1 MNKKKIT
8 ITVIAIIIALAAVCG
23 AIFGVR
29 YHRQKE
35 IDQKLNQGTAT
46 IEAYVEKFD
55 AASDKAEKAQIY
67 GDFIKDSG
75 LKDIIDTIATE
86 EWNKNYKADKDTMY
100 AWFMTYYSDKLDS
113 VTAAYESTDKVFADC
128 NKAAEDLNS
137 LQDEINAD
145 TVLSKDDISG
155 LSEELTVSLD
165 SVNGDLEQIRTAYT
179 DQYNSYLLEDADSA
193 SKSDLNTAIDS
204 LNALSTELSDMSEDF
219 FSELLGNIADTV
231 SDYSSR
237 VEEIEKEEAEKAK
250 AAEEAK
256 KQQAASNSSSTGS
269 GSSSSS
275 SSSDSSTSASTTAS
289 DWGQSTWT
297 LTGLND
303 NGEVCNAPVVMYKA
317 KAQGIAGGWTANGDY
332 CSWSCEDGSH
342 IIYDCDTQGN
352 VISSE
357 VYTG

>member
-8 ITVIAIIIALAAVCG
+8 IIVIAIIIALAAVCG

-86 EWNKNYKADKDTMY
+86 EWNKNYKSDKDTMY
-100 AWFMTYYSDKLDS
+100 AWFVTYYSDKLDS
-113 VTAAYESTDKVFADC
+113 VTVAYESTDKVFADC

-145 TVLSKDDISG
+145 TVLSKDDLSG
-155 LSEELTVSLD
+155 LSDELTASLD
-165 SVNGDLEQIRTAYT
+165 SVNGDLEQIRKAYT

-256 KQQAASNSSSTGS
+256 KQQAASNTAAGSGS
-269 GSSSSS
+269 GSSA

-297 LTGLND
+297 LTGLNH
-303 NGEVCNAPVVMYKA
+303 NNEVCNAPIIMYKA
-317 KAQGIAGGWTANGDY
+317 KAQGIGGSWGENGEY
-332 CSWSCEDGSH
+332 CDWCADNSNT
-342 IIYDCDTQGN
+342 IYTCDTQGN
-352 VISSE
+352 IVSSHE
-357 VYTG
+357 YVD

>member
-8 ITVIAIIIALAAVCG
+8 IIVIAIIIALAAVCG

-100 AWFMTYYSDKLDS
+100 AWFVTYYSDKLDS

-145 TVLSKDDISG
+145 TVLSKDDLSG
-155 LSEELTVSLD
+155 LSDELTASLD

-193 SKSDLNTAIDS
+193 SKSDLNAAIDS

-256 KQQAASNSSSTGS
+256 KQQAASNSAGS
-269 GSSSSS
+269 NSSSS

-297 LTGLND
+297 LTGRNA
-303 NGEVCNAPVVMYKA
+303 NGETCNAPIVMYKA
-317 KAQGIAGGWTANGDY
+317 KAQGIGGSWGENGEY
-332 CSWSCEDGSH
+332 CDWSCRDGSN
-342 IIYDCDTQGN
+342 IIYTCDTQGN
-352 VISSE
+352 IISSE

>member
-8 ITVIAIIIALAAVCG
+8 IIVIAIIIALAAVCG
-23 AIFGVR
+23 AVFGVR

-67 GDFIKDSG
+67 GDFLKDSG

-86 EWNKNYKADKDTMY
+86 EWNKNYKAEKDTMY
-100 AWFMTYYSDKLDS
+100 AWFVTYYSDKLDS
-113 VTAAYESTDKVFADC
+113 VTAAYESTDKAFADC

-145 TVLSKDDISG
+145 TVLSKNDLSG
-155 LSEELTVSLD
+155 LLEALTAGLD

-179 DQYNSYLLEDADSA
+179 DQYNSYLLENADSA

-256 KQQAASNSSSTGS
+256 KQQAASNSTGS
-269 GSSSSS
+269 DSSA
-275 SSSDSSTSASTTAS
+275 SSSDSSTSASTAAS

-297 LTGLND
+297 LTGRNA
-303 NGEVCNAPVVMYKA
+303 NGETCNAPIVMYKA
-317 KAQGIAGGWTANGDY
+317 KAQGIGG
-332 CSWSCEDGSH
+332 SWSEEGENCGWCADNSNM
-342 IIYDCDTQGN
+342 IYICDKNGN
-352 VISSE
+352 VINSY
-357 VYTG
+357 VYEG

>member
-8 ITVIAIIIALAAVCG
+8 IIVIAIIIALAAVCG

-100 AWFMTYYSDKLDS
+100 AWFVTYYSDKLDS
-113 VTAAYESTDKVFADC
+113 VTAAYESTDKAFADC

-145 TVLSKDDISG
+145 TVLSKDDLSG
-155 LSEELTVSLD
+155 LSEELTASLD

-256 KQQAASNSSSTGS
+256 KQQVASNSAGS
-269 GSSSSS
+269 DSSSSS
-275 SSSDSSTSASTTAS
+275 SSSDSSTSASATAS

-297 LTGLND
+297 LTGRNG

-332 CSWSCEDGSH
+332 CSWSCEGGSH

>member
-8 ITVIAIIIALAAVCG
+8 IIVIAIIIALAAVCG

-67 GDFIKDSG
+67 GDFLKDSG

-100 AWFMTYYSDKLDS
+100 AWFVTYYSDKLDS
-113 VTAAYESTDKVFADC
+113 VTAAYESTDKAFADC

-155 LSEELTVSLD
+155 LSEELTAGLD

-256 KQQAASNSSSTGS
+256 KQQAASNSAGS
-269 GSSSSS
+269 DSSSSS

-303 NGEVCNAPVVMYKA
+303 NGEVCNAPVAMYKA
-317 KAQGIAGGWTANGDY
+317 KAQGKAGGWTADGEY
-332 CSWSCEDGSH
+332 CLWSAEGEDIG
-342 IIYDCDTQGN
+342 YRCDKNGN
-352 VISSE
+352 VIE
-357 VYTG
+357 TF

>member
-8 ITVIAIIIALAAVCG
+8 IIVIAIIIALAAVCG
-23 AIFGVR
+23 AVFGVR

-67 GDFIKDSG
+67 GDFLKDSG

-100 AWFMTYYSDKLDS
+100 AWFVTYYSDKLDS
-113 VTAAYESTDKVFADC
+113 VTAAYESTDKAFADC

-155 LSEELTVSLD
+155 LSEELTAGLD

-237 VEEIEKEEAEKAK
+237 VE
-250 AAEEAK
+250 
-256 KQQAASNSSSTGS
+256 
-269 GSSSSS
+269 
-275 SSSDSSTSASTTAS
+275 
-289 DWGQSTWT
+289 
-297 LTGLND
+297 
-303 NGEVCNAPVVMYKA
+303 
-317 KAQGIAGGWTANGDY
+317 
-332 CSWSCEDGSH
+332 
-342 IIYDCDTQGN
+342 
-352 VISSE
+352 
-357 VYTG
+357 

>member
-8 ITVIAIIIALAAVCG
+8 IIVIAIIIALAAVCG

-100 AWFMTYYSDKLDS
+100 AWFVTYYSDKLDS

-155 LSEELTVSLD
+155 LSERLTASLD

-193 SKSDLNTAIDS
+193 SKSDLNTAIEN

-237 VEEIEKEEAEKAK
+237 VETIEKEEAEKAK

-256 KQQAASNSSSTGS
+256 KQQAASNTAAGSGS
-269 GSSSSS
+269 GSSA

-297 LTGLND
+297 LTGRNA
-303 NGEVCNAPVVMYKA
+303 NGETCNAPIVMYKA
-317 KAQGIAGGWTANGDY
+317 KAQGYGGSWVEYGEY
-332 CSWSCEDGSH
+332 CSWCADNDGSKVY
-342 IIYDCDTQGN
+342 ICDVNGN
-352 VISSE
+352 VVST
-357 VYTG
+357 Y

>member
-8 ITVIAIIIALAAVCG
+8 IIVIAIIIALAAVCG
-23 AIFGVR
+23 AVFGVR

-100 AWFMTYYSDKLDS
+100 AWFVTYYSDKLDS
-113 VTAAYESTDKVFADC
+113 VTAAYESTDKAFADC
-128 NKAAEDLNS
+128 NKAAEDFNS

-155 LSEELTVSLD
+155 LSEELTAGFD

-193 SKSDLNTAIDS
+193 SKSDLNTAIDN

-256 KQQAASNSSSTGS
+256 KQQAASNSAGS
-269 GSSSSS
+269 DSSSSS

-297 LTGLND
+297 LTGLNH
-303 NGEVCNAPVVMYKA
+303 NNEVCNAPIIMYKA
-317 KAQGIAGGWTANGDY
+317 KAQGIGGSWGENGEY
-332 CSWSCEDGSH
+332 CDWCADNSNT
-342 IIYDCDTQGN
+342 IYTCDTQGN
-352 VISSE
+352 IVSSHE
-357 VYTG
+357 YVD

>member
-8 ITVIAIIIALAAVCG
+8 IIVIAIIIALAAVCG

-100 AWFMTYYSDKLDS
+100 AWFVTYYSDKLDS
-113 VTAAYESTDKVFADC
+113 VTAAYESTDKAFADC

-155 LSEELTVSLD
+155 LSEELTASLD

-193 SKSDLNTAIDS
+193 SKSDLNIAIEN

-256 KQQAASNSSSTGS
+256 KQQAASNTAAGSGS
-269 GSSSSS
+269 GSSA

-297 LTGLND
+297 LTGRNA
-303 NGEVCNAPVVMYKA
+303 NGETCNAPIVMYKA
-317 KAQGIAGGWTANGDY
+317 KAQGYGGSWVEYGEY
-332 CSWSCEDGSH
+332 CSWCADNDGSKVY
-342 IIYDCDTQGN
+342 ICDVNGN
-352 VISSE
+352 VVST
-357 VYTG
+357 Y

>member
-8 ITVIAIIIALAAVCG
+8 IIVIAIIIALAAVCG
-23 AIFGVR
+23 VVFGVR

-100 AWFMTYYSDKLDS
+100 AWFVTYYSDKLDS
-113 VTAAYESTDKVFADC
+113 VTAAYESTDKAFADC
-128 NKAAEDLNS
+128 NKTAEDLNS

-155 LSEELTVSLD
+155 LSEELTASLD

-193 SKSDLNTAIDS
+193 SKSDLNTAIES

-256 KQQAASNSSSTGS
+256 KQQAASNSTGS
-269 GSSSSS
+269 DSSSS

-297 LTGLND
+297 LTGMNG
-303 NGEVCNAPVVMYKA
+303 NGETCNAPIVMYKA
-317 KAQGIAGGWTANGDY
+317 KAQGIGGSWGESGEN
-332 CSWSCEDGSH
+332 CMWSCRDGSNMVY
-342 IIYDCDTQGN
+342 ICDKNGN
-352 VISSE
+352 VLESF

>member
-8 ITVIAIIIALAAVCG
+8 IIVIAIIIALAAVCG

-100 AWFMTYYSDKLDS
+100 AWFVTYYSDKLDS
-113 VTAAYESTDKVFADC
+113 VTAAYESTDKAFADC
-128 NKAAEDLNS
+128 NKTAEDLNS

-145 TVLSKDDISG
+145 TVLSKDDLSG
-155 LSEELTVSLD
+155 LSEELTAGLD

-193 SKSDLNTAIDS
+193 SKSDLNTAIENI
-204 LNALSTELSDMSEDF
+204 NALTTELSNMSEDF

-256 KQQAASNSSSTGS
+256 KQQAASNSTGS
-269 GSSSSS
+269 DSSS
-275 SSSDSSTSASTTAS
+275 SSSDSSTSASTVAS

-303 NGEVCNAPVVMYKA
+303 NGEVCNAPVAMYKA
-317 KAQGIAGGWTANGDY
+317 KAQGKAGGWTADGEY
-332 CSWSCEDGSH
+332 CLWSAEGEDIG
-342 IIYDCDTQGN
+342 YRCDKNGN
-352 VISSE
+352 VIG
-357 VYTG
+357 TF

>member
-8 ITVIAIIIALAAVCG
+8 IIVIAIIIALAAVCG
-23 AIFGVR
+23 AVFGVR

-100 AWFMTYYSDKLDS
+100 AWFVTYYSDKLDS
-113 VTAAYESTDKVFADC
+113 VTAAYESTDKAFADC

-155 LSEELTVSLD
+155 LSEELTAGLD

-193 SKSDLNTAIDS
+193 SKSDLNTAIEN

-219 FSELLGNIADTV
+219 FSELLGNIADIV
-231 SDYSSR
+231 SDFSSR

-256 KQQAASNSSSTGS
+256 KQQAASNSAGS
-269 GSSSSS
+269 DSSSSS
-275 SSSDSSTSASTTAS
+275 SSSDSSTSASTAAS

-297 LTGLND
+297 LTGRNG
-303 NGEVCNAPVVMYKA
+303 NGEVCNAPIEMYKV
-317 KAQGIAGGWTANGDY
+317 KAQGIPGGWIAQGDY
-332 CSWSCEDGSH
+332 CRWCADGSNTVY
-342 IIYDCDTQGN
+342 ICDTNGN
-352 VISSE
+352 VVSTE
-357 VYTG
+357 YVPD

>member
-1 MNKKKIT
+1 MNKKKVT
-8 ITVIAIIIALAAVCG
+8 IILISIIIAIAAVCG
-23 AIFGVR
+23 AVFGVR

-46 IEAYVEKFD
+46 IEAYVEKFG

-100 AWFMTYYSDKLDS
+100 AWFVTYYSDKLDS
-113 VTAAYESTDKVFADC
+113 VTAAYESTDKAFADC

-155 LSEELTVSLD
+155 LSEELTAGLD

-193 SKSDLNTAIDS
+193 SKSDLNTAIEN

-237 VEEIEKEEAEKAK
+237 VEEIEKEEAEKAR

-256 KQQAASNSSSTGS
+256 KQQAASNSTGS
-269 GSSSSS
+269 DSSS
-275 SSSDSSTSASTTAS
+275 SSSDSSTSAGTTAS

-297 LTGLND
+297 LTGLNG
-303 NGEVCNAPVVMYKA
+303 NGEVCNAPVEMYKA
-317 KAQGIAGGWTANGDY
+317 KAQGIGGSWVAKGDY
-332 CSWSCEDGSH
+332 CRWWHEGSDTG
-342 IIYDCDTQGN
+342 YLCDINGN
-352 VISSE
+352 VVSTE
-357 VYTG
+357 YLPE

>member
-8 ITVIAIIIALAAVCG
+8 IIVIAIIIALAAVCG

-100 AWFMTYYSDKLDS
+100 AWFVTYYSDKLDS
-113 VTAAYESTDKVFADC
+113 VTAAYESTDKAFADC

-145 TVLSKDDISG
+145 TVLSKDDLSG
-155 LSEELTVSLD
+155 LSEELTASLD

-193 SKSDLNTAIDS
+193 SKSDLNTAIES

-256 KQQAASNSSSTGS
+256 KQQAASNSAGS
-269 GSSSSS
+269 DSSSSS
-275 SSSDSSTSASTTAS
+275 SSSGSSTSASTTAS

-297 LTGLND
+297 LTGRNA
-303 NGEVCNAPVVMYKA
+303 NGEICNAPIVMYKA
-317 KAQGIAGGWTANGDY
+317 KAQGIGGSWGENGEY
-332 CSWSCEDGSH
+332 CDWSCRDGSN
-342 IIYDCDTQGN
+342 IIYTCDTQGN

>member
-8 ITVIAIIIALAAVCG
+8 IIVIAIIIALAAVCG

-100 AWFMTYYSDKLDS
+100 AWFVTYYSDKLDS

-155 LSEELTVSLD
+155 LSEELTASLD

-256 KQQAASNSSSTGS
+256 KQQAASNSAGS
-269 GSSSSS
+269 DSSSSS

-297 LTGLND
+297 LTGMNG

-317 KAQGIAGGWTANGDY
+317 KAQGIPGGWTANGDY

>member
-8 ITVIAIIIALAAVCG
+8 IIVIAIIIALAAVCG
-23 AIFGVR
+23 AVFGVR

-67 GDFIKDSG
+67 GDFLKDSG
-75 LKDIIDTIATE
+75 LKDIIATIATE

-100 AWFMTYYSDKLDS
+100 AWFVTYYSDKLDS

-137 LQDEINAD
+137 LQGEINAD

-155 LSEELTVSLD
+155 LSEELTAGLD

-250 AAEEAK
+250 ATEEAK
-256 KQQAASNSSSTGS
+256 KQQAASNSTGS
-269 GSSSSS
+269 GSSSSSS

-297 LTGLND
+297 LTGRND
-303 NGEVCNAPVVMYKA
+303 NGEVCNAPVEMYKA
-317 KAQGIAGGWTANGDY
+317 KAQGKAGGWTADGEY
-332 CSWSCEDGSH
+332 CLWSAEGEDIG
-342 IIYDCDTQGN
+342 YRCDKNGN
-352 VISSE
+352 VIE
-357 VYTG
+357 TF

>member
-8 ITVIAIIIALAAVCG
+8 IIVIAIIIALAAVCG

-100 AWFMTYYSDKLDS
+100 AWFVTYYSDKLDS
-113 VTAAYESTDKVFADC
+113 VTAAYESTDKAFADC

-155 LSEELTVSLD
+155 LSEELTAGLD
-165 SVNGDLEQIRTAYT
+165 YT

-193 SKSDLNTAIDS
+193 SKSDLNTAIEN

-256 KQQAASNSSSTGS
+256 KQQAASNIAAGSGS
-269 GSSSSS
+269 GSSA

-297 LTGLND
+297 LTGLNH
-303 NGEVCNAPVVMYKA
+303 NNEVCNAPIIMYKA
-317 KAQGIAGGWTANGDY
+317 KAQGIGGSWGENGEY
-332 CSWSCEDGSH
+332 CDWCADNSNT
-342 IIYDCDTQGN
+342 IYTCDTQGN
-352 VISSE
+352 IVSSHE
-357 VYTG
+357 YVD

>member
-8 ITVIAIIIALAAVCG
+8 SIVIAIIIALAVVCG
-23 AIFGVR
+23 AIFGVH

-67 GDFIKDSG
+67 GDFLKDSG

-100 AWFMTYYSDKLDS
+100 AWFVTYYSDKLDS
-113 VTAAYESTDKVFADC
+113 VTAAYESTDKAFADC

-137 LQDEINAD
+137 LQGEINAD

-155 LSEELTVSLD
+155 LSEELTAGLD

-193 SKSDLNTAIDS
+193 SKSDLNTAIEN

-256 KQQAASNSSSTGS
+256 KQQAASNSTGS
-269 GSSSSS
+269 GSSS

-297 LTGLND
+297 LTGRND
-303 NGEVCNAPVVMYKA
+303 NGEVCNAPVEMYKA
-317 KAQGIAGGWTANGDY
+317 KAQGIGGSWVAKGDY
-332 CSWSCEDGSH
+332 CRWWHEGSD
-342 IIYDCDTQGN
+342 IGYLCDINGN
-352 VISSE
+352 VVSTE
-357 VYTG
+357 YLPE

>member
-8 ITVIAIIIALAAVCG
+8 IIVIAIIIALAAVCG

-100 AWFMTYYSDKLDS
+100 AWFVTYYNDKLDS
-113 VTAAYESTDKVFADC
+113 VTAAYESTDKAFADC

-145 TVLSKDDISG
+145 TVLSKDDLSG
-155 LSEELTVSLD
+155 LSEELTAGLD

-193 SKSDLNTAIDS
+193 SKSDLNTAIES

-219 FSELLGNIADTV
+219 FSELLGSIADTV

-256 KQQAASNSSSTGS
+256 KQQAASNSAGS
-269 GSSSSS
+269 DSSSSS

-297 LTGLND
+297 LTGRNA
-303 NGEVCNAPVVMYKA
+303 NGEICNAPIVMYKA
-317 KAQGIAGGWTANGDY
+317 KAQGIGGSWGENGEY
-332 CSWSCEDGSH
+332 CDWSCRDGSN
-342 IIYDCDTQGN
+342 IIYTCDTQGN

>member
-8 ITVIAIIIALAAVCG
+8 IIVIAIIIALAAVCG
-23 AIFGVR
+23 AVFGVR

-67 GDFIKDSG
+67 GEFIKDPG
-75 LKDIIDTIATE
+75 LKDIIATIATE
-86 EWNKNYKADKDTMY
+86 EWNKNYKAEKDTMY
-100 AWFMTYYSDKLDS
+100 AWFVTYYSDKLDS
-113 VTAAYESTDKVFADC
+113 VTAAYESTDKAFTDC

-155 LSEELTVSLD
+155 LSEELTAGLD

-256 KQQAASNSSSTGS
+256 KQQAASKSTGS
-269 GSSSSS
+269 DSSS

-297 LTGLND
+297 LTGRSG
-303 NGEVCNAPVVMYKA
+303 NGEVCNAPVEMYKA
-317 KAQGIAGGWTANGDY
+317 KAQGIPGGWTANGEY

-352 VISSE
+352 IISSE

>member
-1 MNKKKIT
+1 M
-8 ITVIAIIIALAAVCG
+8 
-23 AIFGVR
+23 
-29 YHRQKE
+29 
-35 IDQKLNQGTAT
+35 
-46 IEAYVEKFD
+46 EKFD

-100 AWFMTYYSDKLDS
+100 AWFVTYYSDKLDS
-113 VTAAYESTDKVFADC
+113 VTAAYESTDKAFADC

-155 LSEELTVSLD
+155 LSEKLTAGLD

-256 KQQAASNSSSTGS
+256 KQQAASNSAGS
-269 GSSSSS
+269 DSSSSS

-297 LTGLND
+297 LTGLNH
-303 NGEVCNAPVVMYKA
+303 NNEVCNAPIIMYKA
-317 KAQGIAGGWTANGDY
+317 KAQGIGGSWGENGEY
-332 CSWSCEDGSH
+332 CDWCADNSNT
-342 IIYDCDTQGN
+342 IYTCDTQGN
-352 VISSE
+352 IVSSHE
-357 VYTG
+357 YVD

>member
-8 ITVIAIIIALAAVCG
+8 IIVIAIIIALAAVCG

-29 YHRQKE
+29 YHRQKA

-100 AWFMTYYSDKLDS
+100 AWFVTYYSDKLDS
-113 VTAAYESTDKVFADC
+113 VTAAYESTDKTFADC
-128 NKAAEDLNS
+128 NKTAEDLNS

-155 LSEELTVSLD
+155 LSEGLTASLD

-193 SKSDLNTAIDS
+193 SKSDLNTAIES

-219 FSELLGNIADTV
+219 FSELLGSIADTV

-256 KQQAASNSSSTGS
+256 KQQAASNTAAGSGS
-269 GSSSSS
+269 GSSA

-297 LTGLND
+297 LTGRNA
-303 NGEVCNAPVVMYKA
+303 NGEICNAPIVMYKA
-317 KAQGIAGGWTANGDY
+317 KAQGIGGSWGENGEY
-332 CSWSCEDGSH
+332 CDWSCRDGSN
-342 IIYDCDTQGN
+342 IIYTCDTQGN

>member
-8 ITVIAIIIALAAVCG
+8 IIVIAIIIALAAVCG
-23 AIFGVR
+23 AIFGVH

-100 AWFMTYYSDKLDS
+100 AWFVTYYSDKLDS
-113 VTAAYESTDKVFADC
+113 VTAAYESTDKAFADC

-155 LSEELTVSLD
+155 LSEKLNAGLD

-256 KQQAASNSSSTGS
+256 KQQAASNSAGS
-269 GSSSSS
+269 DGSSSS

-297 LTGLND
+297 LTGRNG

-317 KAQGIAGGWTANGDY
+317 KAQGIPGGWTANGDY

-352 VISSE
+352 IISSE

>member
-8 ITVIAIIIALAAVCG
+8 IIVIAIIIALAAVCG
-23 AIFGVR
+23 AVFVVR

-86 EWNKNYKADKDTMY
+86 EWNKNYKEDKDTMY
-100 AWFMTYYSDKLDS
+100 AWFVTYYSDKLDS
-113 VTAAYESTDKVFADC
+113 VTAAYESTDKAFADC

-145 TVLSKDDISG
+145 TVLSKDDLSG
-155 LSEELTVSLD
+155 LSEKLTASLD

-193 SKSDLNTAIDS
+193 SKSDLNTAIEN

-256 KQQAASNSSSTGS
+256 KQQAASNNSSSA

-303 NGEVCNAPVVMYKA
+303 NGEVCNAPVEMYKA
-317 KAQGIAGGWTANGDY
+317 KAQGIPGCWIAKENY
-332 CSWSCEDGSH
+332 CLWCADGSN
-342 IIYDCDTQGN
+342 IGYICDTNGN
-352 VISSE
+352 IVEIKN
-357 VYTG
+357 Y

>member
-8 ITVIAIIIALAAVCG
+8 IIVIAIIIALAAVCG

-86 EWNKNYKADKDTMY
+86 EWSKNYKADKDTMY
-100 AWFMTYYSDKLDS
+100 AWFVTYYSDKLDS
-113 VTAAYESTDKVFADC
+113 VTAAYESTDKAFADC

-145 TVLSKDDISG
+145 TVLSKDDLSG
-155 LSEELTVSLD
+155 LSEELTASLD
-165 SVNGDLEQIRTAYT
+165 TVNGDLEQIRTAYT

-193 SKSDLNTAIDS
+193 SKSDLNTAIEN
-204 LNALSTELSDMSEDF
+204 LNALTTELSNMSEDF

-256 KQQAASNSSSTGS
+256 KQQAASNSTGS
-269 GSSSSS
+269 DSSSSSS
-275 SSSDSSTSASTTAS
+275 SSSDSSTSASATAS

-297 LTGLND
+297 LTGRND

-317 KAQGIAGGWTANGDY
+317 KAQGKAGGWTADGEYCLWSAEGEDIGYRCDKNGN
-332 CSWSCEDGSH
+332 
-342 IIYDCDTQGN
+342 IIETF
-352 VISSE
+352 
-357 VYTG
+357 

>member
-8 ITVIAIIIALAAVCG
+8 IIVIAIIIALAAVCG

-35 IDQKLNQGTAT
+35 IDEKLNQGTAT
-46 IEAYVEKFD
+46 VEAYVEKFD
-55 AASDKAEKAQIY
+55 AASDKDEKAQIY

-100 AWFMTYYSDKLDS
+100 AWFVTYYSDKLDS
-113 VTAAYESTDKVFADC
+113 VTAAYESTDKTFADC
-128 NKAAEDLNS
+128 NKTAEDLNS

-155 LSEELTVSLD
+155 LSEELTASLD

-193 SKSDLNTAIDS
+193 SKSDLNTAIES

-256 KQQAASNSSSTGS
+256 KQQAATNSAGS
-269 GSSSSS
+269 DSSSSS
-275 SSSDSSTSASTTAS
+275 SSSDSSTSASATAS

-297 LTGLND
+297 LTGSNG
-303 NGEVCNAPVVMYKA
+303 NGETCNAPVVMYKA
-317 KAQGIAGGWTANGDY
+317 KAQGIPGGWIAQGDY
-332 CSWSCEDGSH
+332 CRWCADGSNTVY
-342 IIYDCDTQGN
+342 ICDTNGN
-352 VISSE
+352 VVSTE
-357 VYTG
+357 YVPD

>member
-8 ITVIAIIIALAAVCG
+8 IIVIAIIIALAVVCG
-23 AIFGVR
+23 AVFGVR

-75 LKDIIDTIATE
+75 LKDIIATIATE

-100 AWFMTYYSDKLDS
+100 AWFVTYYRDKLDS
-113 VTAAYESTDKVFADC
+113 VTVAYESTDKAFADC

-145 TVLSKDDISG
+145 TVLSKDDLSG
-155 LSEELTVSLD
+155 LSEKLTAGLD

-256 KQQAASNSSSTGS
+256 KQQAASNSTGS

-275 SSSDSSTSASTTAS
+275 SDYSTSASTTAS

-297 LTGLND
+297 LTGRNA
-303 NGEVCNAPVVMYKA
+303 NGETCNAPIVMYKA
-317 KAQGIAGGWTANGDY
+317 KAQGIGGSWGENGEY
-332 CSWSCEDGSH
+332 CDWSCRDGSN
-342 IIYDCDTQGN
+342 IIYTCDTQGN

>member
-8 ITVIAIIIALAAVCG
+8 IIVIAIIIALAAVCG

-100 AWFMTYYSDKLDS
+100 AWFVTYYSDKLDS
-113 VTAAYESTDKVFADC
+113 VTAAYESTDKAFADC

-145 TVLSKDDISG
+145 TVLSKDDLSG
-155 LSEELTVSLD
+155 LSEELTASLD

-193 SKSDLNTAIDS
+193 SKSDLNTAIDN
-204 LNALSTELSDMSEDF
+204 LNALTTELSDMSEDF

-256 KQQAASNSSSTGS
+256 KQQAASNSAGS
-269 GSSSSS
+269 NSSSS
-275 SSSDSSTSASTTAS
+275 SSSDSSTSASTVAS

-297 LTGLND
+297 LTGLNG
-303 NGEVCNAPVVMYKA
+303 NGETCNAPAIMYQA
-317 KAQGIAGGWTANGDY
+317 KANGISGSWVGNGEY
-332 CSWSCEDGSH
+332 CNWWRSDSNT
-342 IIYDCDTQGN
+342 IYTCDTQGN
-352 VISSE
+352 IVSSHE
-357 VYTG
+357 YVD

>member
-8 ITVIAIIIALAAVCG
+8 IIVIAIIIALAAVCG
-23 AIFGVR
+23 AVFGVR

-67 GDFIKDSG
+67 GDFLKDSG

-86 EWNKNYKADKDTMY
+86 EWNKNYKAEKDTMY
-100 AWFMTYYSDKLDS
+100 AWFVTYYSDKLDS
-113 VTAAYESTDKVFADC
+113 VTAAYESTDKAFADC

-145 TVLSKDDISG
+145 TVLSKNDLSG
-155 LSEELTVSLD
+155 LLEALTAGLD

-179 DQYNSYLLEDADSA
+179 DQYNSYLLENADSA

-204 LNALSTELSDMSEDF
+204 LNALSTELSDMSGDF

-256 KQQAASNSSSTGS
+256 KQQAASNSTGS
-269 GSSSSS
+269 DSSS
-275 SSSDSSTSASTTAS
+275 SSSDSSTSASTAAS

-297 LTGLND
+297 LTGRNA
-303 NGEVCNAPVVMYKA
+303 NGETCNAPIVMYKA
-317 KAQGIAGGWTANGDY
+317 KAQGIGG
-332 CSWSCEDGSH
+332 SWSEEGENCGWCADNSNM
-342 IIYDCDTQGN
+342 IYICDKNGN
-352 VISSE
+352 VINSY
-357 VYTG
+357 VYEG

>member
-8 ITVIAIIIALAAVCG
+8 IIVIAIIIALAAICAAV
-23 AIFGVR
+23 FGVR

-67 GDFIKDSG
+67 GDFLKDSG
-75 LKDIIDTIATE
+75 LKDIIATIATE

-100 AWFMTYYSDKLDS
+100 AWFVTYYSDKLDS
-113 VTAAYESTDKVFADC
+113 VTAAYESTDKAFADC

-155 LSEELTVSLD
+155 LSEKLTAGLD

-179 DQYNSYLLEDADSA
+179 DQYNSYLLENADSA

-256 KQQAASNSSSTGS
+256 KQQAASNSTGS
-269 GSSSSS
+269 DSSS
-275 SSSDSSTSASTTAS
+275 SSSDSSTSTSTAAS

-297 LTGLND
+297 LTGRNA
-303 NGEVCNAPVVMYKA
+303 NGETCNAPIVMYKA
-317 KAQGIAGGWTANGDY
+317 KAQGIGG
-332 CSWSCEDGSH
+332 SWSEEGENCGWCADNSNM
-342 IIYDCDTQGN
+342 IYICDKNGN
-352 VISSE
+352 VINSYAYE
-357 VYTG
+357 G

>member
-8 ITVIAIIIALAAVCG
+8 IIVIAIIIVLAAVCG
-23 AIFGVR
+23 AVFGVR

-75 LKDIIDTIATE
+75 LKDIIATIATE

-100 AWFMTYYSDKLDS
+100 AWFVTYYSDKLDS
-113 VTAAYESTDKVFADC
+113 VTAAYESTDKAFADC

-155 LSEELTVSLD
+155 LSEELTAGLD

-193 SKSDLNTAIDS
+193 SKSDLNTAIES
-204 LNALSTELSDMSEDF
+204 LNALATELSDMSEDF

-256 KQQAASNSSSTGS
+256 KQQAASNSTGS
-269 GSSSSS
+269 DSSASSS

-289 DWGQSTWT
+289 DWGQFTWT
-297 LTGLND
+297 LTGRND
-303 NGEVCNAPVVMYKA
+303 NGEVCNAPVEMYKA
-317 KAQGIAGGWTANGDY
+317 KAQGIGG
-332 CSWSCEDGSH
+332 SWVARGENCAWCADGSN
-342 IIYDCDTQGN
+342 IGYVCDKNGN
-352 VISSE
+352 IVGTE
-357 VYTG
+357 TY

>member
-1 MNKKKIT
+1 M
-8 ITVIAIIIALAAVCG
+8 
-23 AIFGVR
+23 R

-100 AWFMTYYSDKLDS
+100 AWFVTYYSDKLDS
-113 VTAAYESTDKVFADC
+113 VTAAYESTDKAFADC

-155 LSEELTVSLD
+155 LSEKLTAGLD

-193 SKSDLNTAIDS
+193 SKSDLNTAIEN

-256 KQQAASNSSSTGS
+256 KQQAASNSTGS
-269 GSSSSS
+269 DSSS
-275 SSSDSSTSASTTAS
+275 SSSDSSTSASTAAS

-297 LTGLND
+297 LTGRNG
-303 NGEVCNAPVVMYKA
+303 NGEVCNAPIEMYKV
-317 KAQGIAGGWTANGDY
+317 KAQGIPGGWIAQGDY
-332 CSWSCEDGSH
+332 CRWCADGSNTVY
-342 IIYDCDTQGN
+342 ICDTNGN
-352 VISSE
+352 VVSTE
-357 VYTG
+357 YVPD

>member
-8 ITVIAIIIALAAVCG
+8 IIVIAIIIAIAAVCG

-100 AWFMTYYSDKLDS
+100 AWFVTYYSDKLDS
-113 VTAAYESTDKVFADC
+113 VTVAYESTDKVFADC

-155 LSEELTVSLD
+155 LSEGLTASLD

-256 KQQAASNSSSTGS
+256 KQQAASNSAGS
-269 GSSSSS
+269 DSSSSS

-297 LTGLND
+297 LTGRNA
-303 NGEVCNAPVVMYKA
+303 NGEICNAPIVMYKA
-317 KAQGIAGGWTANGDY
+317 KAQGIGGSWGENGEY
-332 CSWSCEDGSH
+332 CDWSCRDGSN
-342 IIYDCDTQGN
+342 IIYTCDTQGN

>member
-8 ITVIAIIIALAAVCG
+8 IIVIAIIIALAAVCG
-23 AIFGVR
+23 AVFGVR

-86 EWNKNYKADKDTMY
+86 EWSKNYKADKDTMY
-100 AWFMTYYSDKLDS
+100 AWFVTYYSDKLDS
-113 VTAAYESTDKVFADC
+113 VTAAYESTDKAFADC
-128 NKAAEDLNS
+128 NKAAEDLSS

-145 TVLSKDDISG
+145 TVLSKDDLSG
-155 LSEELTVSLD
+155 LSEELTASFD
-165 SVNGDLEQIRTAYT
+165 TVNGDLEQIRTAYT

-193 SKSDLNTAIDS
+193 SKSNLNTAIDS

-256 KQQAASNSSSTGS
+256 KQQAASNSAGS
-269 GSSSSS
+269 DSSSSS
-275 SSSDSSTSASTTAS
+275 SSSDSSTSASATAS

-297 LTGLND
+297 LTGRNA
-303 NGEVCNAPVVMYKA
+303 NGEICNAPIVMYKA
-317 KAQGIAGGWTANGDY
+317 KAQGIGGSWGENGEY
-332 CSWSCEDGSH
+332 CDWSCRDGSN
-342 IIYDCDTQGN
+342 IIYTCDTQGN

>member
-8 ITVIAIIIALAAVCG
+8 IIVIAIIIALAAVCG
-23 AIFGVR
+23 AIFGMR

-100 AWFMTYYSDKLDS
+100 AWFVTYYSDKLDS
-113 VTAAYESTDKVFADC
+113 VTAAYESTDKTFADC

-145 TVLSKDDISG
+145 TVLSKDDLSG
-155 LSEELTVSLD
+155 LSEELTASLD

-193 SKSDLNTAIDS
+193 SKSDLNTAIES

-256 KQQAASNSSSTGS
+256 KQQAASNTAAGSGS
-269 GSSSSS
+269 GSSA
-275 SSSDSSTSASTTAS
+275 SSSDSSTSASTIAS

-297 LTGLND
+297 LTGLNH
-303 NGEVCNAPVVMYKA
+303 NNEVCNAPIIMYKA
-317 KAQGIAGGWTANGDY
+317 KAQGIGGSWGENGEY
-332 CSWSCEDGSH
+332 CDWCADNSNT
-342 IIYDCDTQGN
+342 IYTCDTQGN
-352 VISSE
+352 IVSSHE
-357 VYTG
+357 YVD

>member
-8 ITVIAIIIALAAVCG
+8 IIVIAIIIALAAVCG

-100 AWFMTYYSDKLDS
+100 AWFVTYYSDKLDS
-113 VTAAYESTDKVFADC
+113 VTAAYESTDKAFADC

-137 LQDEINAD
+137 LQGEINAD

-155 LSEELTVSLD
+155 LSEELTAGLD

-193 SKSDLNTAIDS
+193 SKSDLNTAIEN

-256 KQQAASNSSSTGS
+256 KQQAASNIAAGSGS
-269 GSSSSS
+269 GSSA

-297 LTGLND
+297 LTGLNH
-303 NGEVCNAPVVMYKA
+303 NNEVCNAPIIMYKA
-317 KAQGIAGGWTANGDY
+317 KAQGIGGSWGENGEY
-332 CSWSCEDGSH
+332 CDWCADNSNT
-342 IIYDCDTQGN
+342 IYTCDTQGN
-352 VISSE
+352 IVSSHE
-357 VYTG
+357 YVD